1 MNESEK
7 VVGACAID
15 KISNLR
21 AEKNKKLQ
29 IRLHA
34 PVKMEQDR
42 NRCVFNLAKT
52 AYLKNENIY
61 IIIYELMKWKVL
73 KDILYNKH

>member
-52 AYLKNENIY
+52 AYLKNEKY
-61 IIIYELMKWKVL
+61 ILLFM
-73 KDILYNKH
+73 N

>member
-21 AEKNKKLQ
+21 VEKNKKLQ

-52 AYLKNENIY
+52 VYLKMEMY
-61 IIIYELMKWKVL
+61 IIMYELMKWKVL
-73 KDILYNKH
+73 KDILYNKL

>member
-1 MNESEK
+1 MCNWQN
-7 VVGACAID
+7 
-15 KISNLR
+15 ISNLR

-52 AYLKNENIY
+52 AYLKNEKY
-61 IIIYELMKWKVL
+61 ILLFM
-73 KDILYNKH
+73 N

>member
-21 AEKNKKLQ
+21 VEKNKKLQ

-42 NRCVFNLAKT
+42 NRCVLNLAKT
-52 AYLKNENIY
+52 VYLKNG
-61 IIIYELMKWKVL
+61 KC
-73 KDILYNKH
+73 ILLCMN